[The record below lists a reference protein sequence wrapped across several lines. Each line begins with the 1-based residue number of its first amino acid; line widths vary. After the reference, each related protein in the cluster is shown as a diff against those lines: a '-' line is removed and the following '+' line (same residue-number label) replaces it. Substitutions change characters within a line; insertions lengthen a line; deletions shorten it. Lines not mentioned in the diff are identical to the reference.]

1 MRALRV
7 IGLDADGTSVVCE
20 GFGETGKVEQ
30 YKIPAD
36 DKLRAAA
43 RGDLSR
49 LGQIEIELE
58 SQLRPRDIQARIRAG
73 ASVEQVA
80 AVAGVPLQRV
90 ERFAHPVLLERSRAA
105 EVAREAHPLRP
116 DGPAVETLDRVVHD
130 AFRERGQD
138 LEPATWDAWRG
149 EDGRWVVQL
158 RWRAGRSTNVAHWR
172 FLPGAHGGTVS
183 ALDDHAAELV
193 HPDPT
198 RPLRTVA
205 PVSTLTRPEP
215 EVPALLLEPAPA
227 APEEA
232 TEEAPEPA
240 TAAEETPAAG
250 TATDAA
256 AGTTGPEAPRAP
268 AGHAK
273 PRKGHASLPSWE
285 DVLLGVR
292 SRG

>member
-20 GFGETGKVEQ
+20 GIGETGKVQQ
-30 YKIPAD
+30 YCLPAD

-49 LGQIEIELE
+49 LGQIEIELD
-58 SQLRPRDIQARIRAG
+58 SQLRPRDIQARIRSG

-80 AVAGVPLQRV
+80 AVSGMPVQRV

-105 EVAREAHPLRP
+105 DLARDAHPVLP
-116 DGPAVETLDRVVHD
+116 DGPAVATLDRVVSD
-130 AFRERGQD
+130 AFRARGHD
-138 LEPATWDAWRG
+138 LDTTSWDAWRG

-158 RWRAGRSTNVAHWR
+158 AWRAGRSSNTAHWR
-172 FLPGAHGGTVS
+172 FQPGAHGGTVH
-183 ALDDHAAELV
+183 ALDDVAAELV

-205 PVSTLTRPEP
+205 PVAALTRPAPEAVTPTEVLPPTDVLAATEVRDAAEP
-215 EVPALLLEPAPA
+215 DEPRAEAAPAPV
-227 APEEA
+227 
-232 TEEAPEPA
+232 EP
-240 TAAEETPAAG
+240 
-250 TATDAA
+250 
-256 AGTTGPEAPRAP
+256 PRAP
-268 AGHAK
+268 ASHKARK
-273 PRKGHASLPSWE
+273 TAKGHASLPSWE

-292 SRG
+292 SR